1 MAAARFVWVEL
12 MTGDLPAATVFYT
25 RVVGW
30 GARDAGTPGMDY
42 TLLTTGDAPVAGMM
56 ETPAALKAMGAP
68 SAWSGYIAVDDVDA
82 MSARLLQAGG
92 KVLRPADDIPG
103 IGRFAVVADPQGA
116 SFVLF
121 KPMPSEAPPAPPA
134 PGAIGTTSWR
144 ELRAMDGPAVFD
156 FYAALFGWTRGE
168 AHSIGDMGIYQ
179 VFEIDG
185 VPAGGIVTKQADAP
199 SPGWRYY
206 FSVDAI
212 DAAAQR
218 VTAHG
223 GTIEMEPILAGGG
236 WILHARDP
244 QGAVFSLA
252 SMTK

>member
-1 MAAARFVWVEL
+1 MATARFVWVEL
-12 MTGDLPAATVFYT
+12 MTGDLPAATAFYT

-30 GARDAGTPGMDY
+30 NTRPAGTPGMDY
-42 TLLTTGDAPVAGMM
+42 TLLTTGDAQVAGMM
-56 ETPAALKAMGAP
+56 ETPAALKAIGAP
-68 SAWSGYIAVDDVDA
+68 SMWSGYIAVDDVDA
-82 MSARLLQAGG
+82 MEARVLQAGG
-92 KVLRPADDIPG
+92 KVLRPAEDIPG

-116 SFVLF
+116 SFMLF
-121 KPMPSEAPPAPPA
+121 KPTPAEAPPALPT

-144 ELRAMDGPAVFD
+144 ELRAMDGAAVFD
-156 FYAALFGWTRGE
+156 FYASLFGWTRGE
-168 AHSIGDMGIYQ
+168 AHSIGDMGTYQ

-185 VPAGGIVTKQADAP
+185 VPAGGIVTKEAAAP
-199 SPGWRYY
+199 GPGWRYY

-223 GTIEMEPILAGGG
+223 GTIEMAPVLAGGG